1 MQIGVGDDKSFK
13 ELMLV
18 WYHATVTKSI
28 EKHFEDEEE
37 RWAKS

>member
-1 MQIGVGDDKSFK
+1 MPISVQDDKSFK

-18 WYHATVTKSI
+18 WYHATVTNCM

-37 RWAKS
+37 QWA